1 MRNWGL
7 LEGSCDV
14 VFCLPLSIGGFWRVL
29 VMSFLFEIV
38 IEGLLEGRR
47 ICVINYVI
55 TLDTF
60 TRTVN
65 VDRVITMM
73 R

>member
-1 MRNWGL
+1 MSCLFEIVIGGL
-7 LEGSCDV
+7 LEGSWARERICV
-14 VFCLPLSIGGFWRVL
+14 CI
-29 VMSFLFEIV
+29 
-38 IEGLLEGRR
+38 RR

-65 VDRVITMM
+65 VYRGL
-73 R
+73 